1 LLAVE
6 KIKPHYSLSAVKD
19 EVARRG
25 AAAFT
30 MTALRNGL
38 AMGLT
43 VAQMIDVVRSLSRGN
58 FYKSMTSHADHRTWQ
73 DVYHSG
79 TPSGKAAYIKL
90 TSQGKDMPP
99 VIQFKEL

>member
-1 LLAVE
+1 MIPVE
-6 KIKPHYSLSAVKD
+6 KIKAHYQLSAVQD

-43 VAQMIDVVRSLSRGN
+43 VAQMIDVVRSLTRGD
-58 FYKSMTSHADHRTWQ
+58 FYKSMTTHADHRVWQ
-73 DVYHSG
+73 DVYHAAA
-79 TPSGKAAYIKL
+79 PAGKVAYIKV
-90 TSQGKDMPP
+90 TGQGEGMPP